1 MVPHLNDL
9 HESYEEKGLT
19 IVGVTNEEEPL
30 VREKMKAAEMKFPVA
45 LVEGIG
51 VDQAYN
57 VSGVPRSFLID
68 RDGKLVWYGHPANLQ
83 DEKIAALLE

>member
-57 VSGVPRSFLID
+57 VSNVPRSFLID